1 MIKIINK
8 KAQIAIWV
16 VIAISIVAI
25 IGLLFVFSKK
35 PIGAGI
41 DISDPKGRMEKCAKD
56 AVNEAAEIIL
66 RQGGFVE
73 PKNYKLYQNNKVTYL
88 CENTGN
94 FKPCINQHPLLLNE
108 IKKEIVQYS
117 YPIIEFCFNDVKEEF
132 EKRKYSASFAETKLN
147 ISLGGD
153 RIYLNIEKD
162 IELKK
167 NDAISRYEEFNVEIN
182 NPTYDL
188 AKVAI
193 EIAGQESKYC
203 YFEYVGYMILYPRF
217 DIKKFTM
224 SDSTKIYTIKD
235 KYSNKEMNIAI
246 RGCAIPAGI

>member
-1 MIKIINK
+1 MIKLKNK

-16 VIAISIVAI
+16 IIAIAIVAV
-25 IGLLFVFSKK
+25 IGFLFVFSKK
-35 PIGAGI
+35 PIGTEA
-41 DISDPKGRMEKCAKD
+41 DISDPKGRIEKCARD
-56 AVNEAAEIIL
+56 AVNEAADEIL
-66 RQGGFVE
+66 KHGGFIE
-73 PKNYKLYQNNKVTYL
+73 PKNYKLYQNNKATYL

-94 FKPCINQHPLLLNE
+94 YKPCVNQHPLLLNE
-108 IKKEIVQYS
+108 IKKEIKEYS
-117 YPIIEFCFNDVKEEF
+117 YPIIEKCFLDIKDEL
-132 EKRKYSASFAETKLN
+132 EKRKYVVSFGETGIN
-147 ISLGGD
+147 ISLGSD
-153 RIYLNIEKD
+153 RIYLDIMKD
-162 IELKK
+162 IEISK
-167 NDAISRYEEFNVEIN
+167 NDLNSRYKEFNIEVN
-182 NPTYDL
+182 NPLYDL

-235 KYSNKEMNIAI
+235 KYSNKEMNIAT